1 MARHVS
7 TSEVGEE
14 LASLLEAVK
23 DGKVE
28 VTHGIEAGISEE
40 AVGFFSTEIW
50 PHAREPAS
58 CARGY
63 PRDRRELIRAS

>member
-23 DGKVE
+23 NGKAE
-28 VTHGIEAGISEE
+28 VTHGIESGISEE
-40 AVGFFSTEIW
+40 AAGFFSTEFW
-50 PHAREPAS
+50 PHMQEGLPLALEGIREIV
-58 CARGY
+58 
-63 PRDRRELIRAS
+63 EN

>member
-1 MARHVS
+1 MTRHVS

-23 DGKVE
+23 DGKAE

-40 AVGFFSTEIW
+40 AAGFFGTEIW
-50 PHAREPAS
+50 PHMQEDLPLALEGIREIA
-58 CARGY
+58 
-63 PRDRRELIRAS
+63 EN